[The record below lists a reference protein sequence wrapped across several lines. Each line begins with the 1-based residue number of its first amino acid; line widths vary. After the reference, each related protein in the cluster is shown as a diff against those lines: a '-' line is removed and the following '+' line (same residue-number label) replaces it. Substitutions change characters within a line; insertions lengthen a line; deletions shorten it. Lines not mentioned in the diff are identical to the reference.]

1 MIYLKRFAALAVL
14 VLIGLFVALNQNEL
28 GRTVPIHFFRL
39 EASLI
44 LGFWLV
50 IAFAAGV
57 ALILAVDFP
66 RDLALRRDLRRKNS
80 EIAQLKSEVERLLA
94 TAAPPETGRLPEA

>member
-1 MIYLKRFAALAVL
+1 MVYFKRFAALFVL
-14 VLIGLFVALNQNEL
+14 VLIGVFVILNQSEL

-50 IAFAAGV
+50 IAFVGGI
-57 ALILAVDFP
+57 ALYLAFDIP
-66 RDLALRRDLRRKNS
+66 RDLARNRELRRKNG
-80 EIAQLKSEVERLLA
+80 EIAKLRAELDRIA
-94 TAAPPETGRLPEA
+94 AAPGERPSP